1 MHDWVQLHANATCIP
16 VIMICRVKQLLV
28 GWWRQNPVRYLYMH
42 YTCGGARFLSA
53 INRPEKSAEPPR
65 ITRRASR
72 SGLGATPLAL
82 LLLAP
87 PAPRFYC
94 VGDRYVHRRASLSV
108 AFAATSVPIDGTR
121 RGAGGRP
128 AHGAGSDGRRVGR
141 CASLGHRSG
150 RGFRRRRLG
159 CLRQGRRWVSR
170 KPRIKK
176 SAGERRWSAGG
187 PSVHGSRG
195 PHPSSARP
203 ATTQQQAQIGFRRMT
218 GRVRPPNG
226 PGAAELLSNVSGVK
240 TGK

>member
-1 MHDWVQLHANATCIP
+1 MHDWVRLHANATCIP

-28 GWWRQNPVRYLYMH
+28 GWWRQNPVRYLYMF

-108 AFAATSVPIDGTR
+108 AFRSPIISTR
-121 RGAGGRP
+121 GRGHERTDRRDAPWGGRP
-128 AHGAGSDGRRVGR
+128 AGRRTARAATDDGWGV
-141 CASLGHRSG
+141 A
-150 RGFRRRRLG
+150 
-159 CLRQGRRWVSR
+159 RRWR
-170 KPRIKK
+170 D
-176 SAGERRWSAGG
+176 GM
-187 PSVHGSRG
+187 RG
-195 PHPSSARP
+195 CARVLL
-203 ATTQQQAQIGFRRMT
+203 RC
-218 GRVRPPNG
+218 VV
-226 PGAAELLSNVSGVK
+226 GA
-240 TGK
+240 